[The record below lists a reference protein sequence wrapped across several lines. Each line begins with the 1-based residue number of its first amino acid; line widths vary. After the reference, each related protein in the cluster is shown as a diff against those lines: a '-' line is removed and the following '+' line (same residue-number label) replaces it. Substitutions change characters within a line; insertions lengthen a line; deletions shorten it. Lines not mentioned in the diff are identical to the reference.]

1 VSDSAPAQAAASAV
15 ARHSYGKLLAYL
27 AADMRDV
34 SAAEDALAEAFAA
47 ALAHW
52 PIHGCPD
59 NPESWLMT
67 VARRKGIDGARHR
80 RSGDA
85 VAMQLQSIADMH
97 AECIDTVDDEV
108 FPDRRLALLFA
119 CAHPAIDANIRA
131 PLMLQTV
138 LGLDAK
144 TIASAF
150 LVSPEAMCKRL
161 GRAKQKIHEAG
172 IPFAIPERDAWS
184 ERLDGVLTAV
194 YAAYAE
200 AWSDPD
206 DADLIRRDLA
216 DEAIFLARLLAELL
230 PEEPETLGLLAG
242 MLYAQARQRARRSE
256 QGEYVPLAAQDTSLW
271 DAGMIDEA
279 ETLLRR
285 ASRFGRIGR
294 YQLEAALQSAHV
306 ERRRSGR
313 TDWTPEIQLYDALHA
328 LTGSPVIALNRALA
342 VAERDGP
349 HAALAI
355 IDALSADK
363 RLANYQPYWAARAD
377 LLSRMGEREQAHRA
391 YEMAIGLTRDAAA
404 RRFLQMRQAYV
415 TAQSMEEEKGT
426 FNAVLK

>member
-1 VSDSAPAQAAASAV
+1 MSEHAAAQVTASAV

-34 SAAEDALAEAFAA
+34 SAAEDALAEAFAT
-47 ALAHW
+47 ALADW
-52 PIHGCPD
+52 PVHGCPD

-67 VARRKGIDGARHR
+67 VARRKGIDGARRR
-80 RSGDA
+80 RSGEAAA
-85 VAMQLQSIADMH
+85 VQLQAIADMQ
-97 AECIDTVDDEV
+97 AECVESAEEEA

-119 CAHPAIDANIRA
+119 CAHPAIDVNIRA

-161 GRAKQKIHEAG
+161 GRAKQKIREAG

-200 AWSDPD
+200 GWSDPD
-206 DADLIRRDLA
+206 DADLLRRDLA
-216 DEAIFLARLLAELL
+216 DEAMFLARLLTELL

-242 MLYAQARQRARRSE
+242 MLYAQARRRARRSE
-256 QGEYVPLAAQDTSLW
+256 QGEYVPLAAQDTRLW
-271 DAGMIDEA
+271 DTGMIDEA
-279 ETLLRR
+279 ETLLWR
-285 ASRFGRIGR
+285 AGRFGRIGR
-294 YQLEAALQSAHV
+294 YQVEAALQSAHV
-306 ERRRSGR
+306 ERRRTGR
-313 TDWTPEIQLYDALHA
+313 TDWTPEVQLYDALHA
-328 LTGSPVIALNRALA
+328 LTGSPVVALNRALA
-342 VAERDGP
+342 IAERDGP

-377 LLSRMGEREQAHRA
+377 LLARIGEHEQAHYA

-404 RRFLQMRQAYV
+404 RSFLQMRQA
-415 TAQSMEEEKGT
+415 
-426 FNAVLK
+426 AVSSAKHR